1 MKTLRAG
8 IIGVSGYTGADL
20 LKILHKH
27 PHFTISYVANTQ
39 GGVNLGEIHREFY
52 NVLDLPVQKASVQ
65 DVYAQCDVVFLALP
79 HKSAMEFVKAL
90 RDYGGLDS
98 NDRDS
103 HKLKIIDLSADYRL
117 SAEHYEA
124 VYCPHIDYEGL
135 SHAVYGLPEYA
146 HSAIANAS
154 LVANPGC
161 YPTATLLALLPFL
174 PYVEG
179 EIFVDAK
186 SGVSGAGKKLT
197 DDTHYPNINE
207 NIFSYAPLTHRHQ
220 IEIEEK
226 CAQFGAMSAR
236 VHFVPHLCPF
246 TRGMLVSVFATLK
259 SEYAEI
265 EPLEV
270 LQRAYANAPFVRIC
284 HQSVRVSNVRGSNMC
299 DIFAL
304 KRGRALYVSSA
315 IDNLMRGASSQA
327 VVNANIMCGFAPE
340 SGIPQVGW

>member
-8 IIGVSGYTGADL
+8 IVGVSGYTGADL

-27 PHFTISYVANTQ
+27 PYFTISYVANTQ
-39 GGVNLGEIHREFY
+39 GGVSLSEIHKEFY
-52 NVLDLPVQKASVQ
+52 HVLNLPVQKASVQ
-65 DVYAQCDVVFLALP
+65 AVREECDVVFLALP

-90 RDYGGLDS
+90 RESDSHTESGRLDS
-98 NDRDS
+98 
-103 HKLKIIDLSADYRL
+103 LKIVDLSADYRL
-117 SAEHYEA
+117 SAAHYEA
-124 VYCPHIDYEGL
+124 VYCPHIDHDGL
-135 SHAVYGLPEYA
+135 MHAVYGLPEYA
-146 HSAIANAS
+146 HNAIANAS
-154 LVANPGC
+154 LIANPGC

-174 PYVEG
+174 PYIEG

-197 DDTHYPNINE
+197 EDTHYPNINE
-207 NIFSYAPLTHRHQ
+207 NIFSYAPLAHRHQ

-226 CAQFGAMSAR
+226 CEEFGAVQSR

-259 SEYAEI
+259 EEYADI
-265 EPLEV
+265 QPLEI
-270 LQRAYANAPFVRIC
+270 LQRVYEGAPFVRIC
-284 HQSVRVSNVRGSNMC
+284 NQSVRVSHVRGSNMC

-304 KRGRALYVSSA
+304 KRGRALYINSA

-327 VVNANIMCGFAPE
+327 VVNANIMCGLPPE

>member
-8 IIGVSGYTGADL
+8 IVGVSGYTGADL

-27 PHFTISYVANTQ
+27 PYFEISYVANTQ
-39 GGVNLGEIHREFY
+39 GGVNLDEIHKEFY
-52 NVLDLPVQKASVQ
+52 NVLNLPVQKACAK
-65 DVYAQCDVVFLALP
+65 DVCAQCDVVFLALP

-90 RDYGGLDS
+90 REAQKNTESSSLDS
-98 NDRDS
+98 
-103 HKLKIIDLSADYRL
+103 LKIIDLSADYRL

-124 VYCPHIDYEGL
+124 VYCPHIDDEGL
-135 SHAVYGLPEYA
+135 SRAVYGLPEYA
-146 HSAIANAS
+146 HNAIASAS

-197 DDTHYPNINE
+197 DDTHYPTINE

-226 CAQFGAMSAR
+226 CAQFGAVSAR

-246 TRGMLVSVFATLK
+246 TRGMLVSVFATLRE
-259 SEYAEI
+259 EYADI
-265 EPLEV
+265 EPLEI
-270 LQRAYANAPFVRIC
+270 LERAYEGAPFVRIC
-284 HQSVRVSNVRGSNMC
+284 EQSVRVSHVRGSNMC

-304 KRGRALYVSSA
+304 KRGRALYINSA

-327 VVNANIMCGFAPE
+327 VVNANIMCGLLQDC
-340 SGIPQVGW
+340 GIPQVGW

>member
-1 MKTLRAG
+1 MNTLRAG
-8 IIGVSGYTGADL
+8 IVGVSGYTGADL
-20 LKILHKH
+20 LKILYKH
-27 PHFTISYVANTQ
+27 PHFKINYVANTQ
-39 GGVNLGEIHREFY
+39 GGVALGEIHKEFY
-52 NVLDLPVQKASVQ
+52 DVLDLQVQQANPQ
-65 DVYAQCDVVFLALP
+65 DVCAQCDVVFLALP

-90 RDYGGLDS
+90 RESSDFNRGA
-98 NDRDS
+98 
-103 HKLKIIDLSADYRL
+103 LKIVDLSADYRL

-124 VYCPHIDYEGL
+124 VYCPHIDREGL
-135 SHAVYGLPEYA
+135 KNAVYGLPEYA
-146 HSAIANAS
+146 HSAIANTS

-174 PYVEG
+174 SYVEG

-197 DDTHYPNINE
+197 DDTHYPAINE

-226 CAQFGAMSAR
+226 CAHFGAHN
-236 VHFVPHLCPF
+236 VQVNFVPHLCPF

-259 SEYAEI
+259 EKYADI
-265 EPLEV
+265 DPLEV
-270 LQRAYANAPFVRIC
+270 LRETYRDAPFVRIC
-284 HQSVRVSNVRGSNMC
+284 NESVRVGNVRGSNMC
-299 DIFAL
+299 DIFAR
-304 KRGRALYVSSA
+304 KRGRALYINSA

-327 VVNANIMCGFAPE
+327 VVNANIMCGLPPE

>member
-8 IIGVSGYTGADL
+8 IVGVSGYTGADL
-20 LKILHKH
+20 VKILYKH
-27 PHFTISYVANTQ
+27 PYFRLTYVANTQ
-39 GGVNLGEIHREFY
+39 GGMALSDVHKEFY
-52 NVLDLPVQKASVQ
+52 NVLDLEVSKACVQ
-65 DVYAQCDVVFLALP
+65 DVCVQCDVVFLALP

-90 RDYGGLDS
+90 RAYEGDS
-98 NDRDS
+98 QRI
-103 HKLKIIDLSADYRL
+103 KIVDLSADYRL
-117 SAEHYEA
+117 SAKHYEA
-124 VYCPHIDYEGL
+124 VYCPHIDIEGL
-135 SHAVYGLPEYA
+135 THAVYGLPEYA
-146 HSAIANAS
+146 HNEIAKAS

-174 PYVEG
+174 DYIEG

-207 NIFSYAPLTHRHQ
+207 NMFSYAPLTHRHQ

-226 CAQFGAMSAR
+226 CERFGMQC
-236 VHFVPHLCPF
+236 VQVNFIPHLCPF

-259 SEYAEI
+259 EEYMDI
-265 EPLEV
+265 EPLEI
-270 LQRAYANAPFVRIC
+270 LKQTYKDSPFVRIC
-284 HQSVRVSNVRGSNMC
+284 SESVRVSNVRGSNMC
-299 DIFAL
+299 DVYAL
-304 KRGRALYVSSA
+304 KRGRALYVNSA